1 MNPNQQ
7 KIKAK
12 LFNKLIFNGVKKV
25 ITEIKKKNVLNLPNF
40 DAGKPSFVEFL
51 RLEMINS
58 LNKINEKDQKGIKL
72 FLQRKVKGI
81 KQNTLSLK
89 GSRIAPNLVLR
100 LNFLAIN
107 PSK

>member
-1 MNPNQQ
+1 MNDDVLYFPN
-7 KIKAK
+7 I
-12 LFNKLIFNGVKKV
+12 
-25 ITEIKKKNVLNLPNF
+25 

-51 RLEMINS
+51 RLEIINS
-58 LNKINEKDQKGIKL
+58 LNKINDKDQKGIKL
-72 FLQRKVKGI
+72 LLQRKVKGI

-89 GSRIAPNLVLR
+89 GSMIAPNLVLR